1 MQVQESLYLL
11 PSNYCLSRGLVP
23 HDDTQLQLGMPY
35 HPEHTEFDIDVEH
48 ARRYDSVTFRG
59 KKCYSTTLPETVDTS
74 GSLRIPNQLASSKQS
89 MEK

>member
-23 HDDTQLQLGMPY
+23 YDDTQLQLGMPY
-35 HPEHTEFDIDVEH
+35 HLEHTEFDIDVEH
-48 ARRYDSVTFRG
+48 ARRYDTMTLQGSATQQPFLRQ
-59 KKCYSTTLPETVDTS
+59 STQS

>member
-11 PSNYCLSRGLVP
+11 SSNYCLSRGLVP

-48 ARRYDSVTFRG
+48 ARRYDTMTLQGSATQQPFLRQ
-59 KKCYSTTLPETVDTS
+59 STQVA
-74 GSLRIPNQLASSKQS
+74 R
-89 MEK
+89 